1 MDDPTTPGFTLSAG
15 WLSFDAR
22 RQHDSP
28 AEGFTLGGGGQL
40 TFRSLDLVQARVEAS
55 GAVRQYLGRSLPLY
69 SFGGFEIALD
79 KAAPQP
85 RVEVE
90 AGLGHGRFY
99 NVTPLAKAIQIEA
112 VLIARG
118 VIPAA
123 LAEDVLLAVAVA
135 IGEEGTAA
143 ERAEH
148 VVALIE
154 QALSDQDLPRKL
166 DAATGLAIE
175 QIIAQ
180 TGRERHCGWT
190 AQAGIAYEIF
200 DPKGGPRD
208 LLISLALDAAVATD
222 ANSQLLLRSKV
233 AGPYW
238 ITDQY
243 TLVLEVTFE
252 TRLDDVITF
261 STRYS
266 LFQDKPRGQL
276 PAGTQSALFQLEM
289 SWGWVGVSLQM
300 EFAKVAE
307 APAWKQSIIISSTAY
322 LW

>member
-1 MDDPTTPGFTLSAG
+1 MDDPTAPAFTLSAG

-28 AEGFTLGGGGQL
+28 TEGFTLGGGGQL
-40 TFRSLDLVQARVEAS
+40 TFRSLGLVQAQVGAS
-55 GAVRQYLGRSLPLY
+55 GAVRQYLGGSLPLY
-69 SFGGFEIALD
+69 SFGGFEVALD
-79 KAAPQP
+79 TATPQP

-99 NVTPLAKAIQIEA
+99 NVTPLAKALQIEA

-123 LAEDVLLAVAVA
+123 LREDVLLAVAVA
-135 IGEEGTAA
+135 TEEEGTTA

-148 VVALIE
+148 VVALVE

-175 QIIAQ
+175 EIIAQ
-180 TGRERHCGWT
+180 AGRERYCGWT

-200 DPKGGPRD
+200 DPRGGPRD
-208 LLISLALDAAVATD
+208 LLLSLALDAAVATD
-222 ANSQLLLRSKV
+222 ANSQLLLRAKV

-238 ITDQY
+238 ITEQY
-243 TLVLEVTFE
+243 TLTAEVAFE
-252 TRLDDVITF
+252 TRLDDAITF

-289 SWGWVGVSLQM
+289 SWGWVGISLQM
-300 EFAKVAE
+300 EFSKVAE
-307 APAWKQSIIISSTAY
+307 APAWKQSIVISSTAY